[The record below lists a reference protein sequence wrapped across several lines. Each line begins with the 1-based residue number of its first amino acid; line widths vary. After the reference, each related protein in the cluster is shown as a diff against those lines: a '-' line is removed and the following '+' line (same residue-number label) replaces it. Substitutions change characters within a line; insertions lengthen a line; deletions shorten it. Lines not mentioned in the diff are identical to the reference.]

1 MSRLWIG
8 CLLAVV
14 LGTTG
19 VVAGGYDDFASGIS
33 AVNRGDNGQAIT
45 YLTSA
50 LAAGDL
56 NANLVPVAYL
66 ERARAYA
73 AKGDCLAAIAD
84 AGAALRSKPDYY
96 EAFELRAE
104 ADRCAGKDSDA
115 VADFTQVIAMRPVDD
130 AYWQRGL
137 ARWNLG
143 DFQNAAD
150 DFSTAAT
157 KSPKWPYPVIWFG
170 LSKLRAGAFDG
181 VDFAKRYDSFGASDW
196 PGPVFEL
203 YEAHVK
209 PDDVILVAGKSEK
222 AAKDNLCEADFYV
235 AEWWLVQKNAAA
247 AKPLLEDVRDHCRH
261 DFVEY
266 AEALVELK
274 RLP

>member
-1 MSRLWIG
+1 MRLGFG
-8 CLLAVV
+8 CLLALV

-19 VVAGGYDDFASGIS
+19 AIADGYDDFASGIS
-33 AVNRGDNGQAIT
+33 AVNRGDNDQAVT

-66 ERARAYA
+66 ERARARA
-73 AKGDCLAAIAD
+73 AKGDCPAAIAD
-84 AGAALRSKPDYY
+84 AGQAIQLKPDYY
-96 EAFELRAE
+96 EAFALRAE
-104 ADRCAGKDSDA
+104 VDRCAGKDSDA
-115 VADFTQVIAMRPVDD
+115 VADFTQVIAMRPVDG

-150 DFSTAAT
+150 DFSTAAS

-181 VDFAKRYDSFGASDW
+181 VDFAKRYESFGGSDW

-203 YEAHVK
+203 YETHAK
-209 PDDVILVAGKSEK
+209 PDDVILTAGKSEK
-222 AAKDNLCEADFYV
+222 AAKDNLCEANFYV

-247 AKPLLEDVRDHCRH
+247 AKPLLEDVRDHCRR

-266 AEALVELK
+266 REALVELK